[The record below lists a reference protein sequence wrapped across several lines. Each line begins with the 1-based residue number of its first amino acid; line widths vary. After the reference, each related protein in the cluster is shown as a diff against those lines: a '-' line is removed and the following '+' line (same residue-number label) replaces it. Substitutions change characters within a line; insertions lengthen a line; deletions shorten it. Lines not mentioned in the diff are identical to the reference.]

1 MLVARPV
8 KLAELH
14 VHLEGT
20 VRYETAVELA
30 AANGLRPPPPYRY
43 SDLPGFFE
51 IYFPVARSMVTAEDF
66 ERVILE
72 HAASMR
78 EQGIA
83 YAEISINPSLHEG
96 ADWTA
101 GMAAGRDRARSQF
114 GVEIAWL
121 FELVRGGDENDW
133 VVDLALDTEGV
144 VGLGLVGDESVSA
157 VDLKPLIARAR
168 KAGLGFMPHAG
179 QVGGPEVVREA
190 VDVLG
195 ATRIAHG
202 VAAARDED
210 LMRLLADRG
219 VCLCVCPS
227 SNARVGL
234 KPDYRVLAE
243 HGIALTVN
251 SDDPA
256 MVDTTLTRE
265 LDVAEKDFGFSR
277 SALIENSW
285 KYRFARHA
293 G

>member
-1 MLVARPV
+1 V

-20 VRYETAVELA
+20 VRHETALELA
-30 AANGLRPPPPYRY
+30 AAKGAPPPPPYRY
-43 SDLPGFFE
+43 SDLRGFLE
-51 IYFPVARSMVTAEDF
+51 LYSPVARSMVTAADF
-66 ERVILE
+66 DRVILE
-72 HAASMR
+72 HVETMQA
-78 EQGIA
+78 QGID

-101 GMAAGRDRARSQF
+101 GMAWGRERARLA

-121 FELVRGGDENDW
+121 FELVRGLPGSENEW
-133 VVDLALDTEGV
+133 AVDLALDTDGV

-157 VDLKPLIARAR
+157 ADLKPLIDRAR

-202 VAAARDED
+202 VAAAHDEA
-210 LMRLLADRG
+210 LMRSLADRG
-219 VCLCVCPS
+219 ICLCVCPS
-227 SNARVGL
+227 SNARIGL
-234 KPDYRVLAE
+234 KPDYGVLAR
-243 HGIALTVN
+243 HGIPLTVN
-251 SDDPA
+251 TDDPA
-256 MVDTTLTRE
+256 MVGTTLERE
-265 LDVAEKDFGFSR
+265 LEIAEKDFGLSR
-277 SALIENSW
+277 SDLIEAAW
-285 KYRFARHA
+285 KYRF